1 MHDVSNFDYNEKF
14 DLSHTIHFLE
24 FGDYYPG
31 KKSPLNGMQKTTDA
45 TNSLYEY
52 YIKVVS
58 TSYTDIYGVTVFSN
72 QYSVTQ
78 HYQGIDNQ
86 SGNHDSHGYPGVYF
100 IYDLSPIE
108 VNLVEHGKS
117 FASFFTGVCAIIG
130 GIFTIFRVLDQFVY
144 QGVRSFKHKVEMGKI
159 N

>member
-1 MHDVSNFDYNEKF
+1 MTKETS
-14 DLSHTIHFLE
+14 
-24 FGDYYPG
+24 
-31 KKSPLNGMQKTTDA
+31 A

-58 TSYTDIYGVTVFSN
+58 TAYTDINGNVISSN

-78 HYQGIDNQ
+78 HYQEIDNQ
-86 SGNHDSHGYPGVYF
+86 SGNHDNHGYPGVYF
-100 IYDLSPIE
+100 IYDLSPIH
-108 VNLVEHGKS
+108 VNLVERGKS
-117 FASFFTGVCAIIG
+117 FASFFTSVCAIIG

-144 QGVRSFKHKVEMGKI
+144 QGVRSLSHKTQLGKI